1 MLRQLLLALCVVTT
15 SATLLGTFCNND
27 LHFDNIPS
35 NGHGAPA
42 ATYHARSICFTF
54 KANDTFELQIVGVV
68 QLSPSVYSTQA
79 VCTGSY
85 FFGAGNTIVIGYENY
100 DATICTQN
108 SSLPGFCPW
117 ACAQFGGTYQ
127 AFFSQPLS
135 EPRYFAVN
143 PASVSPIYN
152 WGLMDVT
159 FPMECMNAT
168 CGSANDIFPPAPI
181 PQNSVREIIERG
193 QPIAFEVKGQGLI
206 GLSLRRQSL
215 PEGCNYIDDV
225 HFECPIDDAIR
236 AVPYIN
242 D

>member
-100 DATICTQN
+100 DPTICTQN

-152 WGLMDVT
+152 WGLMEVT
-159 FPMECMNAT
+159 FPMECMNDT
-168 CGSANDIFPPAPI
+168 CGSATDIFPPAPI
-181 PQNSVREIIERG
+181 PQNSVRD
-193 QPIAFEVKGQGLI
+193 PIKPCPSTTNAIACSSPIPLGKP
-206 GLSLRRQSL
+206 RKPL
-215 PEGCNYIDDV
+215 PDGCIYIDDDY
-225 HFECPIDDAIR
+225 IDN
-236 AVPYIN
+236 VPYM
-242 D
+242 DD